1 MQDMKTLCFI
11 CVALV
16 TSLAVPIW
24 SRALNDVEACTGKSI
39 YILDLSMFAAD
50 HGMPTCD
57 VMKASCSRLHCI
69 SMNCKKFFFPTK
81 SQNLCAD
88 HLQFFSRP
96 GHAIASCQCTKQDKC
111 MPPSRLLTDKHFGAG
126 HED

>member
-1 MQDMKTLCFI
+1 MQDMKTLWFI

-57 VMKASCSRLHCI
+57 VMKASCSRPFASEWTARSLSVHLQQR
-69 SMNCKKFFFPTK
+69 M
-81 SQNLCAD
+81 SQNLC
-88 HLQFFSRP
+88 L
-96 GHAIASCQCTKQDKC
+96 GHHRS
-111 MPPSRLLTDKHFGAG
+111 
-126 HED
+126 

>member
-1 MQDMKTLCFI
+1 MQDMKTLWFI

-39 YILDLSMFAAD
+39 YVLDLSIFAAD

-57 VMKASCSRLHCI
+57 IKKASCSRPPCI
-69 SMNCKKFFFPTK
+69 SRECKKLSSVPRDT
-81 SQNLCAD
+81 NLPES
-88 HLQFFSRP
+88 LFSSSP
-96 GHAIASCQCTKQDKC
+96 
-111 MPPSRLLTDKHFGAG
+111 
-126 HED
+126 